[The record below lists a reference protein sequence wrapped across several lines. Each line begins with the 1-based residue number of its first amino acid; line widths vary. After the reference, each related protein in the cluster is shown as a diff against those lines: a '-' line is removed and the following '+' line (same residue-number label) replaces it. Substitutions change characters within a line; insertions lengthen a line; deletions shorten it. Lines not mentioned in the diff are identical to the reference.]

1 MLLDAASSMVI
12 VILTLN
18 DGSFRIY
25 YKPDDIIRH
34 INKESN
40 HLPNLIKHLPESI
53 EKRLSNNSSNENIFK
68 GEAINYK
75 YTLNKAGYK

>member
-12 VILTLN
+12 VILALN

-25 YKPDDIIRH
+25 YKPDDIQH

>member
-12 VILTLN
+12 VIVTLN
-18 DGSFRIY
+18 DGFFRIY
-25 YKPDDIIRH
+25 YKPDDIIQH

-40 HLPNLIKHLPESI
+40 DPPNLIKHLPESI
-53 EKRLSNNSSNENIFK
+53 KKRLSNNSSNENIFK